1 MAPNTQ
7 GHRDVEEAA
16 TILLQM
22 AEQEWDAPEFV
33 EDEETETEAIVQDAS
48 EPVDERM
55 QGAEILLS
63 FSQAA
68 VVHSTSPSHSVSTP
82 AAPAVPAAPVAPAV
96 PASTP
101 ISTRPIRDPSMAALT
116 PQQRTVQQNRKD
128 MTSQQRGALDL
139 KPYAHTKNENRTFR
153 QTQRRKGA
161 ARLRAGTTTGLKFP
175 GRRRAWT
182 FVSFIRDI
190 LTTKN
195 AFSFVFS
202 SKHLF
207 YFLPSS
213 SSIIVF
219 KPPKYPK
226 AKRYQHKAPL
236 HKEVEANNGFV
247 QRVSSCGEL
256 AN

>member
-96 PASTP
+96 PASTL

-116 PQQRTVQQNRKD
+116 PQQRTVQQQRKD

-139 KPYAHTKNENRTFR
+139 KPYAHYDFNNIQIGTLWQTKNENRTFR

-175 GRRRAWT
+175 GRRRA
-182 FVSFIRDI
+182 
-190 LTTKN
+190 
-195 AFSFVFS
+195 
-202 SKHLF
+202 
-207 YFLPSS
+207 
-213 SSIIVF
+213 
-219 KPPKYPK
+219 
-226 AKRYQHKAPL
+226 
-236 HKEVEANNGFV
+236 
-247 QRVSSCGEL
+247 
-256 AN
+256 